1 MVSASTLWTLL
12 IIWGVITVVFIA
24 LMIWRSL
31 LSMKEE
37 DQLFLDPA
45 EEKQAVEQRALV
57 QKIEKITAVAKGV
70 GITSLVLLLVLAGLW
85 IYRGLVSL

>member
-1 MVSASTLWTLL
+1 
-12 IIWGVITVVFIA
+12 
-24 LMIWRSL
+24 
-31 LSMKEE
+31 MKEE